1 MSIRFYLPIR
11 HNIVAKTILKV
22 IILKEN
28 PDDKFRHQRD
38 PEYVYRVNNTEHWWN
53 IPIQTGIKIPHN
65 KPDVAIWDQEKKYA
79 HSLK

>member
-1 MSIRFYLPIR
+1 MPRNVYSILPTL
-11 HNIVAKTILKV
+11 HDIVARTILKV

-53 IPIQTGIKIPHN
+53 ITKQTAIKIPHN
-65 KPDVAIWDQEKKYA
+65 KLDVAIWDQEKKI
-79 HSLK
+79 